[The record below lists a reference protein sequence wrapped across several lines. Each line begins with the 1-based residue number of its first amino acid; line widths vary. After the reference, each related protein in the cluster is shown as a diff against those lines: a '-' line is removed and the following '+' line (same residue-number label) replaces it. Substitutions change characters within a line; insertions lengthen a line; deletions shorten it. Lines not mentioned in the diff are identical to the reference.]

1 MNSRKEAIKEKI
13 KEMEFDMEKFKGE
26 VRQKQLESFN
36 MMQDVEGIK
45 SKMREEM
52 LKDNIEFQEEL
63 IVQNQ
68 RIVELGQKLY
78 YNQNFMERK
87 FV

>member
-13 KEMEFDMEKFKGE
+13 KEMEVDMEKFKGE
-26 VRQKQLESFN
+26 VRQKQVESFN

-52 LKDNIEFQEEL
+52 LKDTIEFQEEL